1 MLPIVNL
8 QQFYPGLFSYGI
20 GMTGKQ
26 MYLCEDDFNSGER
39 CVRDAGSVLLGTF
52 EAVQICYA
60 GFALGAYQV
69 ARLVREPATVFDE
82 LMASVRTTYRA
93 APRVWQRAA
102 QAVAAP
108 FDFDACQCV
117 PPGALHSSQALA

>member
-1 MLPIVNL
+1 MVPIVNL

-26 MYLCEDDFNSGER
+26 MYLCEDDFNSGAR
-39 CVRDAGSVLLGTF
+39 CVRDAGAVLLGTF

-69 ARLVREPATVFDE
+69 ARLVKEPATVFDE

-93 APRVWQRAA
+93 VPKVWQRAE
-102 QAVAAP
+102 QAAAAP
-108 FDFDACQCV
+108 LDRCECV
-117 PPGALHSSQALA
+117 PQGAPHPFPALA